1 MKILVM
7 GLPGSGK
14 SSIARELSV
23 AFECAQFN
31 ADDVRKAANDW
42 DFTLDG
48 RLRQARR
55 MANLADFEKGNG
67 RTVICDFVCPTDL
80 TRYIF
85 DADYT
90 IWMDTISSSRYEDT
104 DKIFEEPEWYDVR
117 IDKWI
122 DLNQLYS
129 YSVGGSRGTEVTP
142 NFLNELFEKLDKQLS
157 R

>member
-129 YSVGGSRGTEVTP
+129 YSVGSSRGTEVTP
-142 NFLNELFEKLDKQLS
+142 NFLNELFKKLDKQLS